1 MKILIIEDDLNK
13 LQSVKDFLSDFFQRK
28 EFLYDL
34 TIKHSYQSGL
44 ESILNETFNLL
55 LLDMSL
61 PNFDI
66 DENNDSGDPL
76 SKGGELILYE
86 MDAMGINLKTIIITQ
101 HEDFDGVSLESI
113 NSDYKDKFPEIYLNY
128 VFYNSIESNW
138 EIELEQILIG
148 VISD

>member
-13 LQSVKDFLSDFFQRK
+13 LQSVEDFLQKYFKQKDL
-28 EFLYDL
+28 LYSL

-44 ESILNETFNLL
+44 ENVLTNSYDLL

-66 DENNDSGDPL
+66 DENNDIGDPL

-86 MDAMGINLKTIIITQ
+86 MDAMCIDLKTIIITQ

-113 NSDYKDKFPEIYLNY
+113 NDDYKDKFSDIYLNY

-138 EIELEQILIG
+138 EKELEKILNG
-148 VISD
+148 VIDA